1 MPASLQE
8 VSLSRRFKCSLYAAL
23 FALLAE
29 LSPAQNQS
37 PVAMDTSQTLFT
49 VLTAINTCGYDQ
61 DLDVSDALRIRVRSE
76 VARVRQSSPDAESA
90 TQAMCQYYQEHQ
102 QPDVSKALAQYVS
115 LALYLNPPPALT
127 ARVKDADMPPD
138 AALVLGI
145 LPLMQ
150 KFSEAV
156 GLNAIWESNHDAYA
170 TLTGRYHEA
179 LAKMLFDT
187 EIYLKLPS
195 SSRLGRQ
202 FTVFIDPMGAPGQTN
217 ARNYGSDYYVV
228 ISPGPSAGLKMD
240 QIRHTYLH
248 YLLDPLAM
256 KYPAT
261 MKNLEP
267 LLLTVKSAPMD
278 QSFKSDVSLLATE
291 CFIRA
296 IEARTAGSKK
306 APEAERQQAVQNSVQ
321 QGFILTTYFY
331 EALLRFEK
339 DPAGLS
345 NAYGDLVS
353 GIDVGK
359 ERRRAAQVTFAA
371 TSDTELLHLSRPHQG
386 KLLVAAEQKLS
397 AGDTES
403 AQKLAQQ
410 ALDEKSED
418 QGRALFILA
427 EVATHNSDI
436 QGARN
441 YFERALEVAHEPKV
455 VAWSHIYLG
464 RIFDL
469 QADREAAMDQYR
481 AAVTAG
487 SGLPEAKAAAELGL
501 QKPYEP
507 TRRSQ

>member
-1 MPASLQE
+1 
-8 VSLSRRFKCSLYAAL
+8 L

-37 PVAMDTSQTLFT
+37 PVALDTNETVFT

-61 DLDVSDALRIRVRSE
+61 DLGVSDPLRSRVRSE
-76 VARVRQSSPDAESA
+76 VARGRQSSAEAENA
-90 TQAMCQYYQEHQ
+90 TQAMCRYYQEHQ
-102 QPDVSKALAQYVS
+102 QPDPSKALAQYVS
-115 LALYLNPPPALT
+115 LALYLNPPPNLT
-127 ARVKDADMPPD
+127 AKVKDADMPPD
-138 AALVLGI
+138 AALLLGI

-150 KFSEAV
+150 KFSETV
-156 GLNAIWESNHDAYA
+156 GLHAIWEGDREAYA
-170 TLTGRYHEA
+170 ALTGRYHEA
-179 LAKMLFDT
+179 LAKMMFDT

-195 SSRLGRQ
+195 SSRLGRN
-202 FTVFIDPMGAPGQTN
+202 FTVYVDPMGAPGQTN

-228 ISPGPSAGLKMD
+228 ISPGPGAGLKMD

-261 MKNLEP
+261 MKHLEP
-267 LLLTVKSAPMD
+267 LLETVKSAPMD
-278 QSFKSDVSLLATE
+278 QSFKSDVSLLVTE

-306 APEAERQQAVQNSVQ
+306 SPEAERDQAIQNSAR

-359 ERRRAAQVTFAA
+359 ERKRAAQVTFAS

-386 KLLVAAEQKLS
+386 KLLVAAEQRLS
-397 AGDTES
+397 AGDAES
-403 AQKLAQQ
+403 AQKLAQE
-410 ALDEKSED
+410 ALDEKNED

-427 EVATHNSDI
+427 EVATHNSDM

-469 QADREAAMDQYR
+469 QEDREAALDHYR

-487 SGLPEAKAAAELGL
+487 SALPEAKAAAELGL

-507 TRRSQ
+507 TRRSP